1 MKKKALL
8 IVGMMILYSSLF
20 ILHADAQVKFGV
32 RAGANLV
39 NMKFSDGVSNL
50 SGKNRAGFYVGPT
63 VKFTLPIVGLGVD
76 ASAVYDQRTSEVS
89 VTDDTGKASTEN
101 VTARAINI
109 PINVRYGVGL
119 GSLADVFVFAGPQ
132 FGFNVAKN
140 KTLGASDW
148 TWKSSNFSVNL
159 GVGCTVLNHLEV
171 KANYN
176 IACGKTADAT
186 LWDATKTTAK
196 SVTKSKYNT
205 WQIGAA
211 YYF

>member
-1 MKKKALL
+1 MKKIVLLAL
-8 IVGMMILYSSLF
+8 SLTLAF
-20 ILHADAQVKFGV
+20 GAQAQIKFGV

-39 NMKFSDGVSNL
+39 NMKFKDGADNL
-50 SGKNRAGFYVGPT
+50 KGNNRAGFYVGPT
-63 VKFTLPIVGLGVD
+63 IKIGLPVTGLSVD

-89 VTDDTGKASTEN
+89 AEDALGNTTTEN

-132 FGFNVAKN
+132 FGFNLSKD
-140 KTLGASDW
+140 KMLGATDW

-159 GVGCTVLNHLEV
+159 GVGCTVLSHLEV

-176 IACGKTADAT
+176 VACGKTAEAT
-186 LWDATKTTAK
+186 TMGAATTAVK
-196 SVTKSKYNT
+196 SVSKSKYNS
-205 WQIGAA
+205 WQLGLA